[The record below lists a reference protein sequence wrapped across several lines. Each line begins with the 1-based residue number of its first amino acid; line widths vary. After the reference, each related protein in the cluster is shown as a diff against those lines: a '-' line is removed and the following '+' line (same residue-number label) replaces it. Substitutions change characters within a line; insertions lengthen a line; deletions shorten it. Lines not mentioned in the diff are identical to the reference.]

1 MRESLMIR
9 PFVELEDS
17 FLCTWPP
24 HLEGL
29 PFCFHEYYPGIPV
42 REWEGKFWEKLSP
55 SKIEV
60 ANRDPRRRFVDT
72 NFILRIFE
80 GGKGGDVVDVD
91 WRYEVRS
98 RVQS

>member
-60 ANRDPRRRFVDT
+60 AIRVVVSLIQ
-72 NFILRIFE
+72 ILF
-80 GGKGGDVVDVD
+80 
-91 WRYEVRS
+91 YEYS
-98 RVQS
+98 RVERVEMLST